1 MCLAVPARIVAI
13 KEHELA
19 DVEIGGVQREASLA
33 LVDAVVGD
41 YVILHA
47 GIAIARLDEQEAR
60 QRLALFDELGEHL
73 P

>member
-1 MCLAVPARIVAI
+1 MCLAVPARIVLI
-13 KEHELA
+13 KEHDMV

-33 LVDAVVGD
+33 LVDAMVGD

-47 GIAIARLDEQEAR
+47 GIAIAKLDEKEAEAR
-60 QRLALFDELGEHL
+60 LKLFGELGEHL